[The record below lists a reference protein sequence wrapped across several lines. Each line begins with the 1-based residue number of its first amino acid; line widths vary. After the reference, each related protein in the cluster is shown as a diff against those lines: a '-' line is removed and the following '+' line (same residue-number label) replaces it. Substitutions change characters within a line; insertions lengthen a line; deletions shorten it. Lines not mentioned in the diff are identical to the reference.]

1 MSEWRRNSDGGL
13 TLVAEVTYAP
23 TLRGFVGR
31 RVRVFVPV
39 ADVFKAAKGNRWVVR
54 IVRDVSR
61 PMTKGYD
68 QHTALTL
75 RDAMRVAKFLVAVKQ
90 MEDDDA

>member
-1 MSEWRRNSDGGL
+1 MSEWRRNSEGGL
-13 TLVAEVTYAP
+13 TLIATISYVP
-23 TLRGFVGR
+23 KNRGFTDPP
-31 RVRVFVPV
+31 VRVPLPV
-39 ADVFKAAKGNRWVVR
+39 ADVFKAHKGSRWVVR

-68 QHTALTL
+68 LHTALTL
-75 RDAMRVAKFLVAVKQ
+75 RDAMRMAKFLVAVNR

>member
-1 MSEWRRNSDGGL
+1 MSEWSRNSDGGL
-13 TLVAEVTYAP
+13 TLIAEVTYTP
-23 TLRGFVGR
+23 KFRGLVGAR
-31 RVRVFVPV
+31 QMIRTGV
-39 ADVFKAAKGNRWVVR
+39 ADVFKAHKGNRWVIR

-68 QHTALTL
+68 QYTALTL
-75 RDAMRVAKFLVAVKQ
+75 RDAMRMAKFLVAVKR